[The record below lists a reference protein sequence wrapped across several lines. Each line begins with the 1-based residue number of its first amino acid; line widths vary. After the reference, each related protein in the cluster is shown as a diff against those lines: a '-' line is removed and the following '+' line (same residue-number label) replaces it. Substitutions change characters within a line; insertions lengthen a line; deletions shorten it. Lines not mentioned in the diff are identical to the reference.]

1 MRALLEI
8 LGGLTARYKYRFL
21 QIALEHFNLRRRDEY
36 LSLAVEV
43 IIDLHFKIIDFLE
56 KDRLGLSVTGDEL
69 NEFIGPFKFFFDDVA
84 MCDKVIFP
92 DDLSLYKLF
101 GYFLRF
107 W

>member
-8 LGGLTARYKYRFL
+8 LGSLTARYKNRFL
-21 QIALEHFNLRRRDEY
+21 QIALKHLHLRRRDKY
-36 LSLAVEV
+36 LSLTVQV
-43 IIDLHFKIIDFLE
+43 IIDLHFKIVDLLE

-69 NEFIGPFKFFFDDVA
+69 NKFIGPLKFFFDDVA
-84 MCDKVIFP
+84 VRDEVIFP
-92 DDLSLYKLF
+92 NDLSLDKMF